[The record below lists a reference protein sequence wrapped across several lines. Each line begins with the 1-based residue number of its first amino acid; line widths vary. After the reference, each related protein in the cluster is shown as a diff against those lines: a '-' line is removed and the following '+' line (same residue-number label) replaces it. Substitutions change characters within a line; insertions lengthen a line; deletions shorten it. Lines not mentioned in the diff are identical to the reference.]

1 MKKIVFLLFSAL
13 TISFASQAQ
22 IGIKLGAN
30 LSNLAGD
37 LKHEDLNKNKIG
49 FVGGLSYNIP
59 LSGDNF
65 LSLQPELLYSM
76 KGYKYADVTV
86 TEIDPITSQSNQVT
100 YEGKVN
106 YSYLDLPILLKVNA
120 GPIFF
125 EAGPQLSYLLSIKD
139 NTEKTINGVDFESYQ
154 KIDKDKL
161 AELEI
166 GYAAGLGFQAPM
178 GITIGLRYNGSFSHL
193 AKDDNGDELANARNS
208 LYQATV
214 GFRLPTG
221 K

>member
-37 LKHEDLNKNKIG
+37 LRHEDLNKNKIG

-76 KGYKYADVTV
+76 KGYKYADMTV
-86 TEIDPITSQSNQVT
+86 TEIDPATNQSNQVT

-125 EAGPQLSYLLSIKD
+125 EAGPQISYLLGIQD
-139 NTEKTINGVDFESYQ
+139 NTEKTINGVDFENYQ
-154 KIDKDKL
+154 TIDKDNL

-178 GITIGLRYNGSFSHL
+178 GITIGVRYNGSISRL
-193 AKDDNGDELANARNS
+193 AKNDNGDELANARNS

-214 GFRLPTG
+214 GFRLPTR